1 MQRSSRIASL
11 VTTLLLVGVFALVW
25 THRNALYDWARLRDY
40 TPPLAVV
47 SLADQTTMTASSRRL
62 FYVNRPEIQ
71 SRDAFNTSCPNN
83 GGEQTII
90 LGCYHD
96 HETGIFVYDVTD
108 AQLNGVQQVT
118 AAHEMLHGAYERLS
132 TGERSKVDAMLQ
144 DFYTNGLQDKR
155 VKDTID
161 AYRKTEPNDLVNEMH
176 SIFGTE
182 VANLP
187 PGLEAYYTQYFTNRQ
202 QVVAF
207 ATQYQQAFTG
217 REAQIAQYDAQLKSL
232 KADIEQKENDL
243 KNQGDELNSTR
254 TQVERSNDASQVE
267 AYNANVNQYNALLQ
281 TVNNQINQ
289 FNSLLDKR
297 NAIAL
302 EEKQL
307 YQSINSSLP
316 TQAAQ

>member
-11 VTTLLLVGVFALVW
+11 VTTLLLVGVFVLVW
-25 THRNALYDWARLRDY
+25 THRNALYDWARLRNY
-40 TPPLAVV
+40 TPPAAVV

-71 SRDAFNTSCPNN
+71 GRDAFNSSCPNN

-96 HETGIFVYDVTD
+96 HETGIFVYNVTD

-132 TGERSKVDAMLQ
+132 ASERDKVDAMLQ
-144 DFYTNGLQDKR
+144 DFYANGLQDKR
-155 VKDTID
+155 IKDTID
-161 AYRKTEPNDLVNEMH
+161 AYKKTEPNDLVNEMH

-187 PGLEAYYTQYFTNRQ
+187 APLEAYYKQYFSNRQ

-207 ATQYQQAFTG
+207 ATQYQQAFTS
-217 REAQIAQYDAQLKSL
+217 REAQIAQYDAQLKSF
-232 KADIEQKENDL
+232 KADIEQKESDL
-243 KNQGDELNSTR
+243 KAQGDELNATR
-254 TQVERSNDASQVE
+254 AQVERSNDEAQVV
-267 AYNANVNQYNALLQ
+267 AYNAKVSQYNSLLQ
-281 TVNNQINQ
+281 TVNSQINE
-289 FNSLLDKR
+289 FNAILDKR

-307 YQSINSSLP
+307 YQSINSGLSP
-316 TQAAQ
+316 QTAQ